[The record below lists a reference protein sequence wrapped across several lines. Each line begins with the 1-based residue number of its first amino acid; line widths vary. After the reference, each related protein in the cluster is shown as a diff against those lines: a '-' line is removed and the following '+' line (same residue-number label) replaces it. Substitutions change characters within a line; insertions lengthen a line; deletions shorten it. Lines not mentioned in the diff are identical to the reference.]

1 MLYTWIWNNSNNNN
15 DRNNNNIFWY
25 SQDTQTQKKKKLLV
39 LRLFSCLS
47 IIAHITSLYMLN
59 SLRCS
64 TLYDC
69 FLVRLGEARRKGFYV
84 LCCHSL
90 YSLQM
95 RTAHENYEFKLK
107 RMSSHEMNSI
117 NIFIVWFRSWRECE
131 LNMPFQR
138 SFESVVP
145 RPTVRQVTVCLQS
158 TSINELDYTL
168 RGDQLMIFN
177 QLPRLGE

>member
-25 SQDTQTQKKKKLLV
+25 SQDTQTQKKKNY
-39 LRLFSCLS
+39 LS
-47 IIAHITSLYMLN
+47 WDYFHVYQLSRTSHH